1 MTSYSGG
8 TPNSSNK
15 GYYDGEILFIR
26 SGEISSDKT
35 ELFINEKALK
45 KLFSKVS

>member
-1 MTSYSGG
+1 MTSYSDG

-35 ELFINEKALK
+35 ELLSMRR
-45 KLFSKVS
+45 L